1 MGQAKKTFGS
11 WLKARRKGLGLT
23 QKALGSQVG
32 VSGEMIRQY
41 ENGAKPGSAK
51 ISRLAS
57 ALDFNREDL
66 VDLIEGE
73 VLPGQGDG
81 DSGEVPESP
90 VARANPASEKG
101 LPPREVR
108 RLSDEELA
116 ERDLYRVRRISVQA
130 GRPGAELVFLN
141 ERGEEEVLTGSYI
154 RRKYSIQPHRLAE
167 VVVHGESMN
176 GPPANVAP
184 GSVLRVAMMEDTA
197 QVQTGAVYVVYG
209 PDGYQLKR
217 LRIEEEPQEDRTV
230 ERFVW
235 LWSDNEA
242 EGRVRLPVEVWERDY
257 EVVAMALTVENS
269 LLLSHAGGSM

>member
-1 MGQAKKTFGS
+1 MDAQLAKRRDDILNVIDDFG
-11 WLKARRKGLGLT
+11 T
-23 QKALGSQVG
+23 QKAFAEAIDMDPS
-32 VSGEMIRQY
+32 R
-41 ENGAKPGSAK
+41 
-51 ISRLAS
+51 ISRALNKDHVSDRRLAP
-57 ALDFNREDL
+57 
-66 VDLIEGE
+66 IERAIAK
-73 VLPGQGDG
+73 LQSGQGDG
-81 DSGEVPESP
+81 DSGEVPEPP

-269 LLLSHAGGSM
+269 L

>member
-1 MGQAKKTFGS
+1 MDEITPEIE
-11 WLKARRKGLGLT
+11 ARRKEAEGWILEHFDT
-23 QKALGSQVG
+23 QKAFAQATGLSTSS
-32 VSGEMIRQY
+32 VSRALTKGKTTDRRLLRVERQI
-41 ENGAKPGSAK
+41 AKLQS
-51 ISRLAS
+51 
-57 ALDFNREDL
+57 
-66 VDLIEGE
+66 
-73 VLPGQGDG
+73 GQGDG
-81 DSGEVPESP
+81 DSGEVPEPP

-101 LPPREVR
+101 LAPREVR

-184 GSVLRVAMMEDTA
+184 GSVLRVAMMEDSA

-269 LLLSHAGGSM
+269 L

>member
-1 MGQAKKTFGS
+1 MEGKTTPYKKNLRLIADAYGYS
-11 WLKARRKGLGLT
+11 LDWLER
-23 QKALGSQVG
+23 
-32 VSGEMIRQY
+32 GEGDM
-41 ENGAKPGSAK
+41 
-51 ISRLAS
+51 L
-57 ALDFNREDL
+57 
-66 VDLIEGE
+66 
-73 VLPGQGDG
+73 LPGQGDG
-81 DSGEVPESP
+81 DGGEVPEPP

-184 GSVLRVAMMEDTA
+184 GSVLRVAMMEDAA

-269 LLLSHAGGSM
+269 L